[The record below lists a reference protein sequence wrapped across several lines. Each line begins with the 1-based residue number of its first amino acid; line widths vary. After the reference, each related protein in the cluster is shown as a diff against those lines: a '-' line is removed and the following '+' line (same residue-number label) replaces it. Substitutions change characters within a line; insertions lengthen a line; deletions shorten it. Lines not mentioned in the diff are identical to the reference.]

1 MGQDYIIRNALC
13 SQYLYH
19 HTHCCGSFRTTVEVY
34 IGTNETGKAAHHG
47 KAETEALDLL
57 MPRGDGA
64 IELVE
69 DFLAL
74 LSRNATAGIGE
85 DDGL

>member
-1 MGQDYIIRNALC
+1 
-13 SQYLYH
+13 
-19 HTHCCGSFRTTVEVY
+19 VY

-47 KAETEALDLL
+47 KTETEALDLL